1 MASKLYLKIGEIA
14 SILNVETSTIRYW
27 EKEFRQLNPIKSS
40 SGQRYYDAHRVDML
54 KVIYKLMHID
64 LKSIDETKLFLKDK
78 VAVKN
83 MTTKLNSGEEVLIT
97 RTLSKSPIKH
107 DLKAEI
113 QDILSNLRK
122 SLHSSY

>member
-40 SGQRYYDAHRVDML
+40 SGQRYYDSGRVNLL

-64 LKSIDETKLFLKDK
+64 LKSIEETKLFLKDK
-78 VAVKN
+78 KAIKELVAKIS
-83 MTTKLNSGEEVLIT
+83 LGEEVLIT
-97 RTLSKSPIKH
+97 RTLSKSSSKH

-113 QDILSNLRK
+113 QDILSSLRK

>member
-40 SGQRYYDAHRVDML
+40 SGQRYYDAGRVDLL
-54 KVIYKLMHID
+54 KVVYKLMHID
-64 LKSIDETKLFLKDK
+64 LKSVEETKLFLKDK
-78 VAVKN
+78 TAIKD
-83 MTTKLNSGEEVLIT
+83 MITKITSGDEVLIT
-97 RTLSKSPIKH
+97 RVLSKSSSKH